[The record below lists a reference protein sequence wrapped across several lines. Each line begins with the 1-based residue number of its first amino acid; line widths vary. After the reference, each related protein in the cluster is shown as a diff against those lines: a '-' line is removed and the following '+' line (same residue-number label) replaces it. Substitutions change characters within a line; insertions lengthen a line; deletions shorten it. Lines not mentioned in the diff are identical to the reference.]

1 MRTLLTAIVA
11 SLLAVWIGVNIAQEE
26 YLVASLSAGVSV
38 WMVLAW
44 ARGPLTETWLIGFL
58 LFGYIVG
65 NRGFAQITPMASLP
79 VFFGE
84 LGLGCALTLL
94 ALRSARGRELP
105 LQRDGLNALILLWLA
120 VGTGRIWVDVR
131 QYGFLAL
138 RDFAMVY
145 YALYFFV
152 AQALAEHEASR
163 RSLYAWITAGFAV
176 LPVTGMFVEI
186 FPTFFMTNLN
196 INGVPMIIYKGDLLA
211 TFLYAGYVWL
221 VPLEG
226 TSWRSSWWRWALA
239 LTSLILGLSQL
250 SRSSLV
256 GLTIA
261 LVWLGFA
268 GRWRAARAAVLTCAV
283 GGVAVLVFS
292 ALQQKDFTQT
302 RAYAGYEAAMSIID
316 YEGTRVYAG
325 TAASDKSDNNR
336 FRVVWWRNVIKET
349 MAQNPIIGLGFGYDL
364 AKGFLNDYYPDK
376 ADDFTARSPHSILVS
391 TFGRMGFLGLG
402 VLLTLVIYL
411 ISGSRAL
418 ARRVSNG
425 QLGEEVIRLQSMAWL
440 IFISACFGVVLEGP
454 MGAIPFWTIL
464 GLAHHAATHPDKADE
479 KADAPTVASSSAAE
493 S

>member
-1 MRTLLTAIVA
+1 M
-11 SLLAVWIGVNIAQEE
+11 
-26 YLVASLSAGVSV
+26 
-38 WMVLAW
+38 
-44 ARGPLTETWLIGFL
+44 
-58 LFGYIVG
+58 LF
-65 NRGFAQITPMASLP
+65 
-79 VFFGE
+79 
-84 LGLGCALTLL
+84 
-94 ALRSARGRELP
+94 RS
-105 LQRDGLNALILLWLA
+105 
-120 VGTGRIWVDVR
+120 
-131 QYGFLAL
+131 
-138 RDFAMVY
+138 
-145 YALYFFV
+145 
-152 AQALAEHEASR
+152 
-163 RSLYAWITAGFAV
+163 
-176 LPVTGMFVEI
+176 
-186 FPTFFMTNLN
+186 
-196 INGVPMIIYKGDLLA
+196 
-211 TFLYAGYVWL
+211 
-221 VPLEG
+221 
-226 TSWRSSWWRWALA
+226 
-239 LTSLILGLSQL
+239 
-250 SRSSLV
+250 
-256 GLTIA
+256 
-261 LVWLGFA
+261 
-268 GRWRAARAAVLTCAV
+268 
-283 GGVAVLVFS
+283 VLVFS

-464 GLAHHAATHPDKADE
+464 GLAHYAATHPDKADE
-479 KADAPTVASSSAAE
+479 KAGAPTVASSSAAE

>member
-1 MRTLLTAIVA
+1 M
-11 SLLAVWIGVNIAQEE
+11 
-26 YLVASLSAGVSV
+26 
-38 WMVLAW
+38 
-44 ARGPLTETWLIGFL
+44 
-58 LFGYIVG
+58 
-65 NRGFAQITPMASLP
+65 
-79 VFFGE
+79 
-84 LGLGCALTLL
+84 
-94 ALRSARGRELP
+94 
-105 LQRDGLNALILLWLA
+105 
-120 VGTGRIWVDVR
+120 
-131 QYGFLAL
+131 
-138 RDFAMVY
+138 
-145 YALYFFV
+145 
-152 AQALAEHEASR
+152 
-163 RSLYAWITAGFAV
+163 
-176 LPVTGMFVEI
+176 
-186 FPTFFMTNLN
+186 
-196 INGVPMIIYKGDLLA
+196 
-211 TFLYAGYVWL
+211 
-221 VPLEG
+221 
-226 TSWRSSWWRWALA
+226 
-239 LTSLILGLSQL
+239 TSLILGLSQL

-268 GRWRAARAAVLTCAV
+268 GRWRAARAAVLTCAA
-283 GGVAVLVFS
+283 GGVAVLIFS

-336 FRVVWWRNVIKET
+336 FRVVWWKNVIKET
-349 MAQNPIIGLGFGYDL
+349 MAQNPILGLGFGYDL

-376 ADDFTARSPHSILVS
+376 SDDFTARSPHSILVS

-464 GLAHHAATHPDKADE
+464 GLAHYASTHPDKADE
-479 KADAPTVASSSAAE
+479 TAALPAASLSSATE